1 MSQISQSWR
10 AIYEPDTLL
19 HQILCLQGPDARI
32 AEFTSLTF
40 LNFLLFD
47 LSVEVFAL
55 SLLYTIYLYG
65 FMDLV

>member
-1 MSQISQSWR
+1 MSQISQSGR
-10 AIYEPDTLL
+10 AINEPDILL
-19 HQILCLQGPDARI
+19 HQILCLQGPDVRI

-40 LNFLLFD
+40 LKILFFD

-65 FMDLV
+65 LMDLI

>member
-10 AIYEPDTLL
+10 AINEPDILL
-19 HQILCLQGPDARI
+19 HQILCLQGPDVRI

-40 LNFLLFD
+40 SNFLLF
-47 LSVEVFAL
+47 EL

>member
-10 AIYEPDTLL
+10 AINEPDILL
-19 HQILCLQGPDARI
+19 HQILCLQGPDVRI
-32 AEFTSLTF
+32 VEFISLTF

-47 LSVEVFAL
+47 LSVEGFAL